1 MGTIKRLVL
10 SRKTAVA
17 IGVALFVAALVSIGI
32 FVADKVAAD
41 DPEVNA
47 SLSPN
52 WLPSNAIALGAAT
65 EEDFAGVLYY
75 SLPELRLCP
84 RSDGRWDGSLLWS
97 GYMPHKNPD
106 PNSSATYRILSGSM
120 ISEGQLVL
128 ALPSGT
134 TDIKRATVDLNMV
147 QQYADGMSGLPM
159 IGGMTDPPPTVEE
172 TFSHKIIRFS
182 PFAGAGVA
190 SDDFLVAAGRISFIL
205 PALST
210 RRNGFGDWQF
220 ELPFSGQTYGA
231 MTAGLG
237 KARPITSAD
246 TGLVLAQDHLDEL
259 GADRD
264 PHPAWQLRFVV
275 TIKRTRLASSTLSQ
289 GKLTPSIAGRPAC
302 RTSARSTAEL
312 PGNPSGSS

>member
-264 PHPAWQLRFVV
+264 PPP
-275 TIKRTRLASSTLSQ
+275 RLAIALCRNNKTYTLSEFNSEPRQ
-289 GKLTPSIAGRPAC
+289 TDTEYRWTTSLPNISQINGRITGEPF
-302 RTSARSTAEL
+302 
-312 PGNPSGSS
+312 GI